1 VFQIHAGAATRE
13 QLEAAF
19 ANIVKGGFDP
29 YETRATLAAIC
40 CNDEAPQ
47 SLLEEVLLR
56 GEALA
61 LAAWE
66 RRSSRRRRP
75 RACAVRD
82 AKQLTCAVM
91 ASLMIHPNT
100 SADSRERLFKNLRRR
115 HVDIDT
121 IRRQSLRGRLEI
133 TYETSGGDKRT
144 FEHTFLGR
152 RRRARRFRR
161 TVKAL
166 RARAGVLDRMAV
178 RLRRQA
184 RTLQR
189 KLAEKKRRKK
199 KR

>member
-1 VFQIHAGAATRE
+1 
-13 QLEAAF
+13 
-19 ANIVKGGFDP
+19 
-29 YETRATLAAIC
+29 
-40 CNDEAPQ
+40 
-47 SLLEEVLLR
+47 
-56 GEALA
+56 
-61 LAAWE
+61 
-66 RRSSRRRRP
+66 
-75 RACAVRD
+75 
-82 AKQLTCAVM
+82 M

-121 IRRQSLRGRLEI
+121 IRRQVIRGRLEI